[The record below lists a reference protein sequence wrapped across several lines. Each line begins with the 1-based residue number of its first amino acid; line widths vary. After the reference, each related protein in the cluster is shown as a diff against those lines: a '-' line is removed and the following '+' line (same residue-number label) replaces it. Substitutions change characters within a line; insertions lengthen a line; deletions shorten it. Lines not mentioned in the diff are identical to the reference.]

1 MDKLF
6 DSPWML
12 RLTAL
17 FLAAALFLY
26 IQAEEKRENENS
38 SPNDT
43 DVITNVPLEVYY
55 DADNLFVTGLPETV
69 DVKISGP
76 NAIVFKTK
84 LEKDF
89 KVFVDLSTL
98 LIGEHSVTIQQENFS
113 EKLNVSIEPRSVNV
127 SIEEKITEEFRIEPE
142 MNNRLVAEDFVV
154 SSMNVDPARV
164 AVTGAKSVIDS
175 ISYVKATIT
184 GESGLKASFNQ
195 EATVK
200 VLDRDLNKLDVRI
213 SPDKVNVKVE
223 INEYSR
229 ELPITMS
236 EIGELAE
243 GLTIENLSP
252 ERTNVTVYGTKSVVD
267 ALDEVI
273 VEVDQAKIT
282 KSGSYDFKVL
292 LPTGATKLSHDKM
305 KVQVDVV
312 GEIVVEEENNSD
324 INEDASVDEADGTE
338 GN

>member
-26 IQAEEKRENENS
+26 IQTEEKRENENS
-38 SPNDT
+38 SRTET

-55 DADNLFVTGLPETV
+55 DADNLFVTGLPATV

-76 NAIVFKTK
+76 TAIVVTTK
-84 LEKDF
+84 LEKDY
-89 KVFVDLSTL
+89 KVFVDLNTL

-142 MNNRLVAEDFVV
+142 MNNRLVAEDFIV
-154 SSMNVDPARV
+154 SAMNVDPARV

-175 ISYVKATIT
+175 ISYVKATVS
-184 GESGLKASFNQ
+184 GESDLKASFDQ

-213 SPDKVNVKVE
+213 SPEKVKVKVD

-229 ELPITMS
+229 EFPITMN

-243 GLTIENLSP
+243 GLSIENLSP
-252 ERTNVTVYGTKSVVD
+252 ERTNVTVYGAKSVVD
-267 ALDEVI
+267 ALKEVV

-282 KSGSYDFKVL
+282 ESGTYEFKVL
-292 LPTGATKLSHDKM
+292 LPTGATKLSQDKI
-305 KVQVDVV
+305 KVHVDVA
-312 GEIVVEEENNSD
+312 GELVVEEESSRD
-324 INEDASVDEADGTE
+324 VDEATNVDDTDS
-338 GN
+338 N